1 MLEWIIFLLFFVSA
15 SITAVV
21 STFGWLIV
29 GNQNEDLRAENE
41 MQKHIISRLL
51 RDNTRLKSKLNFY
64 RNLLEEK
71 EDEQKSNQ
79 DING

>member
-41 MQKHIISRLL
+41 MQKQIISKLE
-51 RDNTRLKSKLNFY
+51 RDNVRLRAKLRFY